1 MKKISRSK
9 LIKGIAVGM
18 LGVFII
24 LAGAGYY
31 YYATYKSINIPV
43 NKCLVLEYGT
53 KDYKVEDFIQNVDG
67 KVVSIDNKIDTNVLG
82 EQEVIVT
89 VEKNFVRREVPLV
102 VEVQDKVAPTIDIKE
117 ENLVYTQGDGIDLN
131 GNINSIADQVDG
143 DIAIKGEDTKEEEA
157 YYTID
162 TDSNIE
168 EVGEHVITVN
178 VKDKN
183 GNTASKQFTINTQ
196 AKPAPVVVSQPA
208 VQQRVYAQAP
218 ANVSGNSMVQMAYS
232 LLGQPYR
239 SGGSAPG
246 GFDCSGLVAYIYRQH
261 GINIS
266 QGSYAQ
272 ASVGVE
278 VGYQN
283 AQPGD
288 IIIWGHGSQPTHS
301 SIYVGNG
308 LIIHATNPS
317 QGVIVSGVD
326 YWNTHSDARLLSVRR
341 VV

>member
-9 LIKGIAVGM
+9 LIKGIIVGM
-18 LGVFII
+18 LGVFVLVVGI
-24 LAGAGYY
+24 GYY
-31 YYATYKSINIPV
+31 CYRTYKSINIPV

-53 KDYKVEDFIQNVDG
+53 KDYKVEDFIKNVDG
-67 KVVSIDNKIDTNVLG
+67 KVVDIENKIDTSKLG

-89 VEKNFVRREVPLV
+89 IEKNMIRKEVPLV
-102 VEVQDKVAPTIDIKE
+102 VEVQDKIAPTIEIKE
-117 ENLVYTQGDGIDLN
+117 ETLEYTQGDGIDLN
-131 GNINSIADQVDG
+131 GNINSIIDKVDG
-143 DIAIKGEDTKEEEA
+143 DIAIKGEDTTEEEA

-168 EVGEHVITVN
+168 DVGEHVITVN

-183 GNTASKQFTINTQ
+183 GNTSSKQFTINTV
-196 AKPAPVVVSQPA
+196 AKPAPA
-208 VQQRVYAQAP
+208 VYTPQQRVYAQAP

-232 LLGQPYR
+232 LVGQPYR

-266 QGSYAQ
+266 SGSYAQ
-272 ASVGVE
+272 ASLGVE
-278 VGYQN
+278 VGYAN

-308 LIIHATNPS
+308 LIVHATNPS

-341 VV
+341 IS

>member
-9 LIKGIAVGM
+9 LVKGIIMGM

-24 LAGAGYY
+24 LAGIGYY
-31 YYATYKSINIPV
+31 YYSTYNSISIPI

-53 KDYKVEDFIQNVDG
+53 KDYNIEDFIGKVDG
-67 KVVSIDNKIDTNVLG
+67 KVVSIDNKIDTNVVG
-82 EQEVIVT
+82 EHEVIVT
-89 VEKNFVRREVPLV
+89 VEKNYVRKEVPLV
-102 VEVQDKVAPTIDIKE
+102 VEVHDNLAPTIELKE
-117 ENLVYTQGDGIDLN
+117 ESIKYTQGDGIDFN
-131 GNINSIADQVDG
+131 NNVNSIVDVVDG
-143 DIAIKGEDTKEEEA
+143 DIAIKTDETNEDDA
-157 YYTID
+157 YYTVIA
-162 TDSNIE
+162 DSNVE
-168 EVGEHVITVN
+168 EVGEHIISVT

-183 GNTASKQFTINTQ
+183 GNTSTKQFTINTV
-196 AKPAPVVVSQPA
+196 AKPAPQPVQGT
-208 VQQRVYAQAP
+208 VQQRSYAQAP
-218 ANVSGNSMVQMAYS
+218 ANVAGNSMVQMAYS
-232 LLGQPYR
+232 LVGQPYR

-266 QGSYAQ
+266 SGSRAQ
-272 ASVGVE
+272 AVTGVE
-278 VGYQN
+278 VGYAN

-288 IIIWGHGSQPTHS
+288 IIIWGHGSYPTHS

-317 QGVIVSGVD
+317 QGVIVSSVD

-341 VV
+341 VS